1 MAKSLDELKSISTEI
16 RKDIVKM
23 LTESASGHPGGSL
36 SATDIMT
43 VLFFKEMNIDPNNEK
58 DPNRDRFVLSKGHA
72 APVLYSALARRGYF
86 PVEELSTLRKFK
98 SRLQG
103 HPSIQYLPGID
114 MSTGSLGQGVSA
126 AVGMALAGK
135 IDKKDYRV
143 YTLLGDG
150 ELEEGQVWEASM
162 CAAHYKLN
170 NLTAFI
176 DFNGLQIDG
185 DITKVMN
192 PCPIDKKFEAFGWNV
207 LVIDGHNYEEI
218 IDAIEKAKECKDKP
232 TAVVCNTVKGKGVS
246 FMENQAAWHGT
257 APSKEQC
264 ETALKELGGEI

>member
-1 MAKSLDELKSISTEI
+1 
-16 RKDIVKM
+16 
-23 LTESASGHPGGSL
+23 
-36 SATDIMT
+36 
-43 VLFFKEMNIDPNNEK
+43 
-58 DPNRDRFVLSKGHA
+58 
-72 APVLYSALARRGYF
+72 
-86 PVEELSTLRKFK
+86 
-98 SRLQG
+98 
-103 HPSIQYLPGID
+103 
-114 MSTGSLGQGVSA
+114 MSTGSLGQGISA

-143 YTLLGDG
+143 YTIIGDG

-218 IDAIEKAKECKDKP
+218 IDLLKDQYVSMLLYEVKKGNVKEEILVQLAKKNKE
-232 TAVVCNTVKGKGVS
+232 GK
-246 FMENQAAWHGT
+246 E
-257 APSKEQC
+257 
-264 ETALKELGGEI
+264 